1 MYRAIT
7 LQVSGRCKWESK
19 DNLKKKGSPFTR
31 LSRCFLLNDG
41 TRACVVRWSFIQ
53 ERTTRDGGISGM
65 KMQAD
70 ISLLQAHYALLEQ
83 RLEEVESQLSLVQR
97 GIHTLIGGG
106 DSNRL
111 RLVKED
117 RSPIDRKELP
127 RLDFDVDDEI
137 EKIKKKKT
145 KDKRIK

>member
-1 MYRAIT
+1 M
-7 LQVSGRCKWESK
+7 S
-19 DNLKKKGSPFTR
+19 
-31 LSRCFLLNDG
+31 
-41 TRACVVRWSFIQ
+41 
-53 ERTTRDGGISGM
+53 M
-65 KMQAD
+65 KMQVD
-70 ISLLQAHYALLEQ
+70 INLLQAHYALLEQ

-127 RLDFDVDDEI
+127 RLDFNVDAEI

>member
-1 MYRAIT
+1 
-7 LQVSGRCKWESK
+7 
-19 DNLKKKGSPFTR
+19 
-31 LSRCFLLNDG
+31 
-41 TRACVVRWSFIQ
+41 
-53 ERTTRDGGISGM
+53 M

-83 RLEEVESQLSLVQR
+83 RLEDVESQLSLVQR

-127 RLDFDVDDEI
+127 RLDFNVDAEI

>member
-1 MYRAIT
+1 
-7 LQVSGRCKWESK
+7 
-19 DNLKKKGSPFTR
+19 
-31 LSRCFLLNDG
+31 
-41 TRACVVRWSFIQ
+41 
-53 ERTTRDGGISGM
+53 M

-127 RLDFDVDDEI
+127 RLDFNVDAEI

>member
-1 MYRAIT
+1 M
-7 LQVSGRCKWESK
+7 S
-19 DNLKKKGSPFTR
+19 
-31 LSRCFLLNDG
+31 
-41 TRACVVRWSFIQ
+41 
-53 ERTTRDGGISGM
+53 M
-65 KMQAD
+65 KMQVD
-70 ISLLQAHYALLEQ
+70 INLLQAHYALLEQ

>member
-1 MYRAIT
+1 
-7 LQVSGRCKWESK
+7 
-19 DNLKKKGSPFTR
+19 
-31 LSRCFLLNDG
+31 
-41 TRACVVRWSFIQ
+41 
-53 ERTTRDGGISGM
+53 M

-127 RLDFDVDDEI
+127 QLDFDVDDEI

>member
-1 MYRAIT
+1 
-7 LQVSGRCKWESK
+7 
-19 DNLKKKGSPFTR
+19 
-31 LSRCFLLNDG
+31 
-41 TRACVVRWSFIQ
+41 
-53 ERTTRDGGISGM
+53 M